1 VTRLREALDRA
12 TAEQTAPGQ
21 PTPPSLRDAGER
33 AEQPWRLDESA
44 PVASPVEP
52 EAAPTL
58 WQQLADAPLRSA
70 PHVGAF
76 REPAADGDQTES
88 DSFQRAVVTAP
99 FTAKLVVRPG
109 AGTTLVEQFRR
120 LAAALH
126 HAQRQTGART
136 VMIAS
141 AVEKEGKTLTS
152 SNLAL
157 TLSQSYQ
164 RRVLLVDADLRRP
177 GIHAQFG
184 LDNLFGLG
192 NVLKDTIGDR
202 KLPVHRVSPTLWVM
216 TAGPAMQDPM
226 SGLVSET
233 MKQFLV
239 DAAEQFDWILLDTP
253 PVALLPDANLLAAMI
268 DTALLVVS
276 ANTTP
281 YPLAL
286 RAIEAIGPSRI
297 LGVVLNRAE
306 RSELDGGYAYYKY
319 GYAPREA
326 DDAPSRRRRFRLAF
340 TRRG

>member
-12 TAEQTAPGQ
+12 TAERDVPEQLP
-21 PTPPSLRDAGER
+21 PPSPAPDNGEGV
-33 AEQPWRLDESA
+33 EQPWQLGEDVASA
-44 PVASPVEP
+44 PAEADEPSSPWRL
-52 EAAPTL
+52 T
-58 WQQLADAPLRSA
+58 DAPLR
-70 PHVGAF
+70 P
-76 REPAADGDQTES
+76 PANAAGSHRPTDEDPSES
-88 DSFQRAVVTAP
+88 VSFQRAVATAP

-109 AGTTLVEQFRR
+109 ADTTMVEQFRR

-126 HAQRQTGART
+126 HAQRQTNAHT

-157 TLSQSYQ
+157 TLSQSYE

-177 GIHAQFG
+177 GIHATFG

-192 NVLKDTIGDR
+192 NVLRDTVGDK
-202 KLPVHRVSPTLWVM
+202 KLPVHQVSARLWVM
-216 TAGPAMQDPM
+216 TAGPAMRDPM
-226 SGLVSET
+226 GALVSDT

-239 DAAEQFDWILLDTP
+239 DAAEQFDWILIDTP

-281 YPLAL
+281 YPLAM
-286 RAIEAIGPSRI
+286 RAVEAIGPARI

-306 RSELDGGYAYYKY
+306 RSELVGGYGYYEY
-319 GYAPREA
+319 GYAPHPP
-326 DDAPSRRRRFRLAF
+326 DDQSRRRRFRLAF
-340 TRRG
+340 SRKE